1 VNVTGWPKARST
13 LRLPDVQLLVSSWVP
28 LGMGA
33 SVSVI
38 GPSNDVSRP
47 GADRFIAR
55 RFARQRKKIGRADG
69 AHHAPNVRRGAG
81 GEAQGGGGSARTMV
95 YALTPT

>member
-1 VNVTGWPKARST
+1 MSVFLVTIISLK
-13 LRLPDVQLLVSSWVP
+13 V
-28 LGMGA
+28 GMGA

-81 GEAQGGGGSARTMV
+81 GEAQGGGGSARKMV